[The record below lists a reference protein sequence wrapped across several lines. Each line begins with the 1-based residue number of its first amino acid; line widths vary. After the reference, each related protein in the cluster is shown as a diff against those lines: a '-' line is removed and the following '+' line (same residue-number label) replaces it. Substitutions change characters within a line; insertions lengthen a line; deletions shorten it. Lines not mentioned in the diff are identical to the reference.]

1 MGDEWLA
8 CGAVL
13 VASLMQ
19 LQWPPLCCA
28 VLVAGLL
35 GSVFAQIDGSR
46 EEFECQV
53 AGAHDAGECSAL
65 LDGPAPGA
73 AQRGYDRDCQ

>member
-1 MGDEWLA
+1 LGDEWLA

-28 VLVAGLL
+28 VLVASLAVSLL
-35 GSVFAQIDGSR
+35 RSM
-46 EEFECQV
+46 
-53 AGAHDAGECSAL
+53 GAERSSNVKLRARMTLASA
-65 LDGPAPGA
+65 A
-73 AQRGYDRDCQ
+73 RY

>member
-1 MGDEWLA
+1 MAGVRCCA
-8 CGAVL
+8 CGLLDAAA
-13 VASLMQ
+13 VASFVLR
-19 LQWPPLCCA
+19 CA
-28 VLVAGLL
+28 CGLL